1 MASRSNAIGEFFAKI
16 AAKRREARNE
26 RRVMRRAFF
35 RHLRRRF
42 TFGRFLTAFVTYVY
56 LLICLFIV
64 LVPIMWLVTS
74 AFTNVN
80 VIIDNPDGTITYNLT
95 NQNALTEVVDT
106 YLGANSGT
114 NEFGLFPLVP
124 DLRKFSVSNYRF
136 LFTYDLEPRADYL
149 KAFLRTGA
157 IACLNTVLVVLF
169 SSLTGFAFS
178 RYKFKAKKTA
188 LLTLLTLQMFP
199 AFMGMIAIMGIFDT
213 FGWTNNW
220 FWLTFIYVAGAIPY
234 NTFIVRGYMRNVSK
248 SLDEAAAIDGATNL
262 QILIKI
268 IVPLAVPIMGFIA
281 VNAFMGP
288 WLDYILPSIIMNAK
302 PTVGVL
308 LYQYIGGG
316 VSSLVNNPVIFMAGA
331 LLIAVPIMLVQIYMQ
346 KYIVFGL
353 TSGGEKG

>member
-1 MASRSNAIGEFFAKI
+1 MKRFLDGFKRHVMKRI
-16 AAKRREARNE
+16 AAARQRRADA
-26 RRVMRRAFF
+26 RVMRIAF
-35 RHLRRRF
+35 RRNLRRVKVGGAFGIFF
-42 TFGRFLTAFVTYVY
+42 TY
-56 LLICLFIV
+56 LWLVVCLVIV
-64 LVPIMWLVTS
+64 IVPILWLVTA
-74 AFTNVN
+74 AFTDVN
-80 VIIDNPDGTITYNLT
+80 VIIDNPDGSVTYNLT
-95 NQNALTEVVDT
+95 NNNALAEVVDS
-106 YLGANSGT
+106 YLGADSGS
-114 NEFGLFPLVP
+114 NVYGLFPLVP
-124 DLRKFSVSNYRF
+124 DLRKFSFSNYRF
-136 LFTYDLEPRADYL
+136 LFTYDLEPRFDYL

-157 IACLNTVLVVLF
+157 IAILNTVLVVLF

-178 RYKFKAKKTA
+178 RYKFKGKKAA

-199 AFMGMIAIMGIFDT
+199 AFMGMIAIMGIYDT
-213 FGWTNNW
+213 FNWTNSW
-220 FWLTFIYVAGAIPY
+220 FWLTFLYVAGAIPY
-234 NTFIVRGYMRNVSK
+234 NTFIVRGYMRNVTK

-262 QILIKI
+262 QILTKI

-316 VSSLVNNPVIFMAGA
+316 VSSLVANPVVFMAGA

-353 TSGGEKG
+353 TTGGEKG